1 VSSPDGRTAGRVLII
16 DDDEEIRH
24 VLRLVFEIDGFE
36 VVGEA
41 ADGAEGV
48 AMVLSRS
55 PDVIVVDYLMPRMNG
70 AKTAE
75 FVRAMAPETRIVAFS
90 AHLEGRPQWA
100 DAFLNK
106 ARIAEIAPLLHS
118 LIRETSPTEGRLAA
132 E

>member
-1 VSSPDGRTAGRVLII
+1 VLII

-24 VLRLVFEIDGFE
+24 VLRLVFEIDGFQ

-41 ADGAEGV
+41 ADGAEGI

-55 PDVIVVDYLMPRMNG
+55 PDVIVVDYMMPRLNG

-75 FVRAMAPETRIVAFS
+75 MVRAMAPETRIVAFS
-90 AHLEGRPQWA
+90 AYLEDRPQWA

-106 ARIAEIAPLLHS
+106 ARIAEIAPLLQS
-118 LIRETSPTEGRLAA
+118 LIRESPRMEGHLAA